1 MDART
6 KRNDKSNDDT
16 PEACGVLDDLSRS
29 TSSYSACFEEPH
41 EAEGDAHGGP
51 AAGHHP
57 RAGPRDGGAAQHGTD
72 AAERGE
78 RGGGQRDDD
87 ADAEPVVADEACGQ
101 QRHERAD
108 GEGERGRDGGLDGA
122 RERLLL
128 LAAALAVAIEL
139 SQLDVA
145 LGADGDELA
154 DGHAAGARQEA
165 REAGDDHGARVRLHG
180 AHAQHQR
187 RRRHQPVVGAQHGGA
202 QPVGALRQ
210 DVVLVNAAARE
221 GTRVL
226 GVHNAGQLVGAVHVI
241 DQGRHGYAAD
251 DLSE

>member
-154 DGHAAGARQEA
+154 DGHAAGARQERPCQTGRRTA
-165 REAGDDHGARVRLHG
+165 QGEESSRTGKNGDFAMSEVPGICMLSSHDPYTGFSSSPIRLEYNTEV
-180 AHAQHQR
+180 Q
-187 RRRHQPVVGAQHGGA
+187 
-202 QPVGALRQ
+202 
-210 DVVLVNAAARE
+210 E
-221 GTRVL
+221 FSFE
-226 GVHNAGQLVGAVHVI
+226 I
-241 DQGRHGYAAD
+241 
-251 DLSE
+251 